1 MAQTNDDGTSI
12 RDEQKEIFYAIL
24 TGYVK
29 QKLGGGEI
37 TFELWQEKS
46 GAILEENWLHILSIY
61 TIVLRIC
68 GLTMVFVPDIMLQG
82 DDAKHM
88 TTYGYATFL
97 ASDVLQPNELYTKS
111 EEMMSLII
119 SGGFTKQA
127 EEN

>member
-37 TFELWQEKS
+37 TFDLWQEKS
-46 GAILEENWLHILSIY
+46 GAMLEENWLHILSIY

-68 GLTMVFVPDIMLQG
+68 GLTMVFVPDNVLQG

-97 ASDVLQPNELYTKS
+97 ASDARQPDELYTKC
-111 EEMMSLII
+111 EEMSLII
-119 SGGFTKQA
+119 SRGFTKQA

>member
-1 MAQTNDDGTSI
+1 MAQEQI

-37 TFELWQEKS
+37 TFDLWQEKS
-46 GAILEENWLHILSIY
+46 GAMLEENWLHILSIY

-68 GLTMVFVPDIMLQG
+68 GLTMVFVPDNVLQG

-97 ASDVLQPNELYTKS
+97 ASDARQPDELYTKC
-111 EEMMSLII
+111 EEMSLII
-119 SGGFTKQA
+119 SRGFTKQA